1 MRQTPWAAGAQL
13 GLTGTVW
20 ASSTTVTLTILVLV
34 DAFDHYL
41 STESALV
48 PPTSSGE
55 SLAPEPR
62 AAGGPASTQAVSEA
76 RVTAAD
82 SRPDR
87 GVRGRLGGKRII
99 ARYFFLSSSMSWSV
113 ALAVAS

>member
-41 STESALV
+41 STESAL
-48 PPTSSGE
+48 
-55 SLAPEPR
+55 
-62 AAGGPASTQAVSEA
+62 AGAGDGSE
-76 RVTAAD
+76 
-82 SRPDR
+82 
-87 GVRGRLGGKRII
+87 KMIEI
-99 ARYFFLSSSMSWSV
+99 
-113 ALAVAS
+113 